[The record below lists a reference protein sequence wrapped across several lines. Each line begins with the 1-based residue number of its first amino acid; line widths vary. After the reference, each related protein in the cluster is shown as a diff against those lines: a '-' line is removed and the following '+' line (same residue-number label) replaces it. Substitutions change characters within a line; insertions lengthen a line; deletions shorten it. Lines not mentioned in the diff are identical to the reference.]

1 MLVFIRQ
8 FSRTLTIVAALCVL
22 LTAPTFAQAGPEV
35 FDSLTEE
42 QIIEIMKAEGYAV
55 ELEPGDADSDPDVLW
70 KLDGSKCL
78 IFTYDKGH
86 AIQFY
91 VGFTDTDATLR
102 KVNEWN
108 QTKRFSRSFLDD
120 EDDPCLELDLDL
132 AGGITKDRLLD
143 FFKTC
148 KVSFSQWHKQVVG
161 D

>member
-1 MLVFIRQ
+1 MLAFIRQ
-8 FSRTLTIVAALCVL
+8 FSRTLTVVAALCVL
-22 LTAPTFAQAGPEV
+22 LTAPTFAQAAPEV

-42 QIIEIMKAEGYAV
+42 QIVEIMKAEGYAV
-55 ELEPGDADSDPDVLW
+55 ELE
-70 KLDGSKCL
+70 LDGSTCL
-78 IFTYDKGH
+78 IFKYDKGH
-86 AIQFY
+86 AFQFY

-108 QTKRFSRSFLDD
+108 QTKRFSRSYLDD